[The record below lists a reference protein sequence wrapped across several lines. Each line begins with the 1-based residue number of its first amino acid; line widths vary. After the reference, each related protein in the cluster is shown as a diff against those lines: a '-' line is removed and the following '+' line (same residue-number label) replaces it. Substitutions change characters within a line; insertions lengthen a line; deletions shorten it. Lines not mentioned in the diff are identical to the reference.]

1 MESCSEGDSV
11 FITKT
16 INIPKTLADVIYISL
31 ETDLIF
37 TRDNVSFNKILGI
50 YFYNGTAKKPV
61 QSDANSLK
69 NFFQNFSLIFTV
81 QNSTASAR
89 NGTKWTHTFKIYR
102 NEMNSMI
109 LAVRG
114 TSVCARVFAIK
125 VYHYYCEEKYFK
137 GVTFQKTASPYEG
150 WKKVK
155 ANCLV
160 NNRRALNGFCSYNG
174 TWNLTGDPK
183 CFCKKGYELNSSKE
197 CTRKFLFCT

>member
-1 MESCSEGDSV
+1 MELCSPEADSV
-11 FITKT
+11 LTTKP
-16 INIPKTLADVIYISL
+16 INITNTLADVIYISF
-31 ETDLIF
+31 ETSLTKKDD
-37 TRDNVSFNKILGI
+37 RFNKSLGI
-50 YFYNGTAKKPV
+50 YLYNGTAKQPV

-69 NFFQNFSLIFTV
+69 NFFQNFPLIFTV

-114 TSVCARVFAIK
+114 TSICTRVFAIK
-125 VYHYYCEEKYFK
+125 VYYYFCEEKYFK

-160 NNRRALNGFCSYNG
+160 NNRRTLNGFCRYNG

-183 CFCKKGYELNSSKE
+183 CFCKKGYELNSSKK
-197 CTRKFLFCT
+197 CTRKFLSCT